1 MVDRMRR
8 GWSILLSALLSV
20 VLGALAASNAVQAQ
34 GRLHIEGS
42 AALAAGSPFP
52 AGAELVVELTAGGGS
67 DVIAETRVPLA
78 GRQPPI
84 AFVLDA
90 DPARLPARGDLAVRA
105 GLIIEG
111 RLRFISAPRAL
122 GAGSGGN
129 VLLGELMLHPHQSLA
144 FVTDLVCGDRIA
156 AFGMDGDTPTLILGE
171 SRYALKQV
179 AAPSG
184 SRFEGVDAKVV
195 FWSKGEAAG
204 LELPDGTTLDCRK
217 AGRVAPASDRLVARG
232 NEPSWR
238 LTIDDSGA
246 SLTSLSSELTFAAPK
261 VERTTVDGAPR
272 ITASSAGRTLAVTV
286 KEGLCADTMTGMP
299 FPFGVSLDLDG
310 KALSGC
316 SGETLDLLAGGWR
329 VIRLGE
335 APVPPEVTITLE
347 FGRDGRVAGRGGC
360 NRYTGPYTLTGEGL
374 SFGDLA
380 STRMACPQ
388 PQMEA
393 EARFLGLLAKVTRV
407 TPGEAGQLKLMAGD
421 DLAAV
426 LDKAR

>member
-1 MVDRMRR
+1 MRVR
-8 GWSILLSALLSV
+8 KRQGWTALLFT
-20 VLGALAASNAVQAQ
+20 VLGVAFGLFAATGLARAQ
-34 GRLHIEGS
+34 GKLHIEGS
-42 AALAAGSPFP
+42 AALLARIAVP
-52 AGAELVVELTAGGGS
+52 AGAELVVELTEASGT
-67 DVIAETRVPLA
+67 DTIAETRVPLA
-78 GRQPPI
+78 GRRPPI
-84 AFVLDA
+84 PFTLDV
-90 DPARLPARGDLAVRA
+90 DPARLPAQGNLAVRA
-105 GLIIEG
+105 GLVIEG
-111 RLRFISAPRAL
+111 RLRFVSAARSVSRT
-122 GAGSGGN
+122 AGTI
-129 VLLGELMLHPHQSLA
+129 LLGELVLHPHQSLA

-156 AFGMDGDTPTLILGE
+156 AFGMDGDTPTFILGE
-171 SRYALKQV
+171 ARYPLKQV
-179 AAPSG
+179 EAASG

-195 FWSKGEAAG
+195 FWSKDEAAR

-246 SLTSLSSELTFAAPK
+246 SLTSLSPELAFAAPS
-261 VERTTVDGAPR
+261 VVRTTVDGGPR

-316 SGETLDLLAGGWR
+316 GGETLDLLAGGWR
-329 VIRLGE
+329 VIRLGD
-335 APVPPEVTITLE
+335 APVPQEVTITIE

-360 NRYTGPYTLTGEGL
+360 NRYSGPYTLTGEGL
-374 SFGDLA
+374 SFGDLV

-393 EARFLGLLAKVTRV
+393 EARFLGLLAKVTRA

-421 DLAAV
+421 EPAAV
-426 LDKAR
+426 LDRAR